1 MSKKRWKTRG
11 QMSESMLTIAFLT
24 LSGGLQDAYSYCV
37 RGKVFANAQ
46 TGNIVLMSGHFFEGE
61 WAAGLQY
68 LIPILFFAF
77 GVFAAEQVRDRF
89 RKVQRVHWRQLI
101 VIGEILLLFLVG
113 FLPERMDLMANSIT
127 SFACAMQVQTF
138 RKVNGCAF
146 ASTMCIGNLRSGV
159 EAFCRYEQEG
169 DRSMLVKGLEYFGVI
184 GLFAVGAGAGSRL
197 AGSLGARTIWV
208 CCALL
213 LVSFT
218 LMFIR
223 EDIENR

>member
-1 MSKKRWKTRG
+1 MLKKRWKNRG

-24 LSGGLQDAYSYCV
+24 LSGGLQDAYSYCA

-46 TGNIVLMSGHFFEGE
+46 TGNIVLMSGHFFEGQ
-61 WAAGLQY
+61 WKTGIQY

-89 RKVQRVHWRQLI
+89 QKVQTVHWRQLI
-101 VIGEILLLFLVG
+101 VISEMFLLGLVG
-113 FLPERMDLMANSIT
+113 FFPSKWNLIANSIT

-146 ASTMCIGNLRSGV
+146 ASTMCIGNLRSAV
-159 EAFCRYEQEG
+159 ESLCRFG
-169 DRSMLVKGLEYFGVI
+169 KTKDRKMLLKAQEYFGVI
-184 GLFAVGAGAGSRL
+184 GLFAMGAGMGARL
-197 AGSLGARTIWV
+197 VGSLGTHTIWV
-208 CCALL
+208 SCALL
-213 LVSFT
+213 FISFV

-223 EDIENR
+223 EDLEKQ